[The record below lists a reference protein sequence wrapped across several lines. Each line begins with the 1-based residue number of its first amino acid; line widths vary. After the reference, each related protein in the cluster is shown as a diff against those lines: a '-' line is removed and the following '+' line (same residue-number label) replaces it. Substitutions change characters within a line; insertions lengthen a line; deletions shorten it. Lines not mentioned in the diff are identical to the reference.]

1 MPQSSSNNRR
11 TALSRRGAATV
22 ELAFCLPIM
31 LLFLFASYELAR
43 ANMIRHAAD
52 AAAYEGARIAILPNA
67 TTDRIE
73 NAVDFVLS
81 SVGVVDYTVTI
92 TPPTL
97 DNSVEKVRVE
107 VAIPFRTNTT
117 VSAFFVNDPNFL
129 GHCELSRETF

>member
-1 MPQSSSNNRR
+1 MSRNSSNTPVR
-11 TALSRRGAATV
+11 ASSRRGAATV

-52 AAAYEGARIAILPNA
+52 AAAYEGARVAILPNA
-67 TTDRIE
+67 TPERIQ

-81 SVGVVDYTVTI
+81 SVGVVDYAVTI
-92 TPPTL
+92 TPPAL

-107 VAIPFRTNTT
+107 VTIPFRTNTT
-117 VSAFFVNDPNFL
+117 VSSFFVDDPNFL
-129 GHCELSRETF
+129 GHCELTRETF